1 VGDNRAISLWISVEK
16 LNVVT
21 AVTRHCCYWLLVTA
35 VTVRN
40 SSDAF
45 NVMSVSDRVYN
56 VILRIMRDRCVIEV

>member
-1 VGDNRAISLWISVEK
+1 VDISRKIEC
-16 LNVVT
+16 
-21 AVTRHCCYWLLVTA
+21 RHCCYWLLVTA